1 MVFRMMGS
9 RLLIRRHATLNIVKM
24 GHKTMEHKYPVL
36 FGVPFFELLKVVVCT
51 VYCQVEKHLTEV
63 FLIFSPPQLQC
74 L

>member
-9 RLLIRRHATLNIVKM
+9 RFLIRRHATLNIVKM

-51 VYCQVEKHLTEV
+51 VYIAK
-63 FLIFSPPQLQC
+63 
-74 L
+74 